1 MLAANQSDTLYNQ
14 LYRTIVDQIRRGVLA
29 AGVKLPPE
37 RELCLIYQVSRIT
50 VRQAMERLERD
61 GFVSRRQ
68 GRGTFVQAGLVG
80 PKTNRLYRLRD
91 ELASQGLKQ
100 DIRILNWGTV
110 QADGLIAESLHL
122 PDLAM
127 VYRLM
132 RLFLADEKP
141 LTVETSYLPAAIF
154 LRLPDLKQLT
164 KNGLYATLEQLGYP
178 PTRAT
183 ERLRIVMAD
192 RETAAWLN
200 RPQGCPCM
208 HIARS
213 TESNGQ
219 MVEYSTNIIPGD
231 LFTYSVDLI

>member
-1 MLAANQSDTLYNQ
+1 MLGADQADTLYNQ
-14 LYRTIVDQIRRGVLA
+14 LYHTIVDQIRRGALA
-29 AGVKLPPE
+29 AGAKLPPE
-37 RELCLIYQVSRIT
+37 REMCLIYQVSRIT
-50 VRQAMERLERD
+50 VRQAMARLERD
-61 GFVSRRQ
+61 GYVSRRQ
-68 GRGTFVQAGLVG
+68 GRGTFIQARIVE
-80 PKTNRLYRLRD
+80 PKTNRLYRLRE

-110 QADGLIAESLHL
+110 PADGLIAENLHL

-132 RLFLADEKP
+132 RLFLADDKP
-141 LTVETSYLPAAIF
+141 LTVETSYLPATVF
-154 LRLPDLKQLT
+154 PRPPDLKQLT
-164 KNGLYATLEQLGYP
+164 EKGLYATLEQLGYP
-178 PTRAT
+178 PTRAF
-183 ERLRIVMAD
+183 ERLRIVLAD

-213 TESNGQ
+213 TESSGQ
-219 MVEYSTNIIPGD
+219 RVEYSTNIIPGD